1 MATASPTQ
9 RTMEWLRGLGYVV
22 DKVERRL
29 PRGFVT
35 VDCFGFADILALH
48 SDVHGV
54 LAVQATTSAHVQ
66 ERVQKVQ
73 AEPRATLWLRCGNR
87 IWVVGWGLRVQEHR
101 KRWIPRVI
109 KVTETGTVEDESAIL
124 GQT

>member
-1 MATASPTQ
+1 MV
-9 RTMEWLRGLGYVV
+9 WLRGLGYTV

-35 VDCFGFADILALH
+35 VDCFGFADVLALH
-48 SDVHGV
+48 PEVQGV

-109 KVTETGTVEDESAIL
+109 VLTPEGPSETESAIL
-124 GQT
+124 TP